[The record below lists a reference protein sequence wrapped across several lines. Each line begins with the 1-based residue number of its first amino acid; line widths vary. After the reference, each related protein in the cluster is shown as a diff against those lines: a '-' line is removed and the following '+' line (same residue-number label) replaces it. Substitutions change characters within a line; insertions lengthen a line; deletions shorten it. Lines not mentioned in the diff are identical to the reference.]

1 MQFPRL
7 VYRSASEHL
16 SVATEEQHAA
26 ALKDDWFA
34 SVPEAE
40 GKKNAIAPTETAPA
54 PVSAP
59 KATAGKGKQ
68 AIAAPAP
75 VSAPWAQE

>member
-1 MQFPRL
+1 MDFPRL
-7 VYRSASEHL
+7 VYRSSSEHL
-16 SVATEEQHAA
+16 SVETEEQHAA
-26 ALKDDWFA
+26 ALKDGWFA
-34 SVPEAE
+34 SVPDAEA
-40 GKKNAIAPTETAPA
+40 KKNAIAPAETAPA

>member
-1 MQFPRL
+1 MKFPRL

-16 SVATEEQHAA
+16 LVKDEEQHAA
-26 ALKDDWFA
+26 ALKDGWFA
-34 SVPEAE
+34 SVPEAI
-40 GKKNAIAPTETAPA
+40 AIAAYNTATETAPT
-54 PVSAP
+54 P

>member
-7 VYRSASEHL
+7 VYRSASDHL
-16 SVATEEQHAA
+16 SVETEEQHAA
-26 ALKDDWFA
+26 ALKDGWFA
-34 SVPEAE
+34 SVPEADA
-40 GKKNAIAPTETAPA
+40 KKNAIAEAETAPA

-68 AIAAPAP
+68 ANAAPAP